1 MKKIALTFMFCTIF
15 LSCERNFVQIPVL
28 ESSINSMTRTYDEAY
43 SYAEQSMKLI
53 SESATKSGDKRS
65 ISECQVILSPATKS
79 SLSDTLMYVFNFSD
93 SSGFSVIAADRRE
106 FPIIALTE
114 KGNYSSETLSG
125 VPPVDDYLKL
135 VINNL
140 SKEQIKTKA
149 RPDNGIDVLTNV
161 VYSEYKGPFIDVQWG
176 QDSIYGAYCPNGIAG
191 CVAVAIAQIMSYH
204 KYPNSFVASVDM
216 GNDYDEGDVVS
227 LDWNNM
233 LLHTEHHISSQGCTP
248 YHKQISAL
256 MREIGEHVSMDYS
269 SPSES
274 GAYGNNVSEA
284 IDYFGYVSDSYSSA
298 TTSKLLSSLNNDCP
312 AYMDGIRI
320 DSNNKRHGH
329 AWVVDGFVRC
339 LITIDTYDNG
349 VLVSSVIDESRHVMH
364 INWGWDG
371 DCNGYFYFGNYDTS
385 NGETY
390 DGTHYMSRNYTDD
403 MKLYT
408 NINIE

>member
-43 SYAEQSMKLI
+43 YYAEQSMKLI

-149 RPDNGIDVLTNV
+149 RPDNGIDVLTNI

-176 QDSIYGAYCPNGIAG
+176 QDSIYGAYCL
-191 CVAVAIAQIMSYH
+191 M
-204 KYPNSFVASVDM
+204 
-216 GNDYDEGDVVS
+216 ELLVV
-227 LDWNNM
+227 
-233 LLHTEHHISSQGCTP
+233 
-248 YHKQISAL
+248 
-256 MREIGEHVSMDYS
+256 
-269 SPSES
+269 
-274 GAYGNNVSEA
+274 
-284 IDYFGYVSDSYSSA
+284 
-298 TTSKLLSSLNNDCP
+298 
-312 AYMDGIRI
+312 
-320 DSNNKRHGH
+320 
-329 AWVVDGFVRC
+329 
-339 LITIDTYDNG
+339 
-349 VLVSSVIDESRHVMH
+349 
-364 INWGWDG
+364 
-371 DCNGYFYFGNYDTS
+371 
-385 NGETY
+385 
-390 DGTHYMSRNYTDD
+390 
-403 MKLYT
+403 
-408 NINIE
+408 